1 MADEVP
7 QVSDVQVNPEAFQ
20 WMAGIFEGPLLVEPS
35 RLPNIINSLRDF
47 CFSPSFQKL
56 MEPELL
62 EDGYW
67 PPQNTWRS
75 RYRPYAVKDGV
86 LTIPIRGPMLYR
98 NGDQAGRYF
107 TGMEYVRR
115 AVTRGMEDAAV
126 TGILFDIQSP
136 GSEGR
141 GIFELTKTVS
151 EFRGQKPMRAYA
163 HYAFSGGFSL
173 ATAADEIVVAPSGHT
188 GSVGVVSTHVDL
200 SKMLEQFGVKHTF
213 VFSGKHKVDGNAYQP
228 LSESVQEK
236 WQNECDR
243 MYDTFVS
250 TVATNRGLT
259 EEEVRDTEAQIYDA
273 PDSQEIGFAD
283 SMAAP
288 EEGFTD
294 FATQVSV
301 AQPNRGT
308 AMSTKATDTETAI
321 TQADIDRAVSTAKT
335 EAATEARTEERKRW
349 ATVLDSEH
357 YGGRE
362 ALARQLLD
370 TTDLSAE
377 QVQGAL
383 EKAPKTEAET
393 PPADDKGGDKG
404 TRQNHFAEHMDKNG
418 GADAGGNDGGDKGT
432 KTVAETTDMIF
443 AAAGIAPANGQR
455 AN

>member
-1 MADEVP
+1 MADETP
-7 QVSDVQVNPEAFQ
+7 QVSDVTVNSDAFQ
-20 WMAGIFEGPLLVEPS
+20 WMAGIFEGPLLIEPT
-35 RLPNIINSLRDF
+35 RLPNVVNSLRDF
-47 CFSPSFQKL
+47 CFSANFQKL

-62 EDGYW
+62 DDSYW
-67 PPQNTWRS
+67 PPQGTWRS
-75 RYRPYAVKDGV
+75 RYRPYSVKEGV
-86 LTIPIRGPMLYR
+86 LTIPIRGPMIYR

-115 AVTRGMEDAAV
+115 AVTRGMEDPAV
-126 TGILFDIQSP
+126 SGVLFDIQSP

-141 GIFELTKTVS
+141 GIFELTKMVS
-151 EFRGQKPMRAYA
+151 DMRGQKPMRAFA

-173 ATAADEIVVAPSGHT
+173 ATAADELVVAPSGHT

-200 SKMLEQFGVKHTF
+200 SQMFEQWGIKHTF
-213 VFSGKHKVDGNAYQP
+213 VHSGKHKVDGNVYQP
-228 LSESVQEK
+228 LSESVKEK

-243 MYDTFVS
+243 MYDTFVA
-250 TVATNRGLT
+250 TVAANRGIS

-273 PDSQEIGFAD
+273 SDSQEIGFAD
-283 SMAAP
+283 SMSTP

-294 FATQVSV
+294 FAMQVSV

-308 AMSTKATDTETAI
+308 AMSTQAPETATAI
-321 TQADIDRAVSTAKT
+321 TQADLDRAVSAART

-370 TTDLSAE
+370 TTDLSADL
-377 QVQGAL
+377 VQGAL

-393 PPADDKGGDKG
+393 PAEETTETTGA
-404 TRQNHFAEHMDKNG
+404 QNHFAEHMARNG
-418 GADAGGNDGGDKGT
+418 GAGAGGNPDDKEV
-432 KTVAETTDMIF
+432 KSPAQVADNIF
-443 AAAGIAPANGQR
+443 AAAGFAPANGSQV
-455 AN
+455 N